1 MGLKYYA
8 DTNNAPVSDLLRQA
22 NINTE
27 NQLMDFSDS
36 SCQYCPE
43 AVISTGSYII
53 FYQGGKIDHGT
64 HVPVPVTK
72 TSAEIN
78 YNAALNAGMDLAHFR
93 ILIHKLLSKD
103 PDIVPE
109 EAPLIILDSNSEVC
123 MTNNGNDT
131 KHTRHIARRAQKL
144 QNAQD
149 LLV

>member
-1 MGLKYYA
+1 
-8 DTNNAPVSDLLRQA
+8 
-22 NINTE
+22 
-27 NQLMDFSDS
+27 
-36 SCQYCPE
+36 
-43 AVISTGSYII
+43 
-53 FYQGGKIDHGT
+53 
-64 HVPVPVTK
+64 
-72 TSAEIN
+72 
-78 YNAALNAGMDLAHFR
+78 MDLAHFR